1 MDNQTIPN
9 KKTSFRLDEQI
20 RQALL
25 SHETAWTE
33 KDVEL
38 DVELDDVTYFGNEPL
53 LFHVWSNLIGNAIK
67 FGPVCGKVL
76 ITLKE
81 NENEVIF
88 SVSDEGDGVS
98 DEAKKHIFDR
108 FYQTD
113 NSHKSEGNGLGLALV
128 KQIVKHEG
136 GTVSVSD
143 AEIGGAKFTV
153 KLQNLTPAKT

>member
-1 MDNQTIPN
+1 MCKIPN
-9 KKTSFRLDEQI
+9 KKTVFRLDEQV

-38 DVELDDVTYFGNEPL
+38 DVELDEVNYFGNEPL

-67 FGPVCGKVL
+67 FGPKFGKVA
-76 ITLKE
+76 ISLKE
-81 NENEVIF
+81 NEKEVIF
-88 SVSDEGDGVS
+88 SVSDEGEGVS

-113 NSHKSEGNGLGLALV
+113 SSHKSEGNGLGLAIAKSFTELC
-128 KQIVKHEG
+128 
-136 GTVSVSD
+136 
-143 AEIGGAKFTV
+143 GGALDVVVDGDLFKVILKFR
-153 KLQNLTPAKT
+153 KID